1 MGWVGAKYD
10 LVKVGPSI
18 IQMLL
23 ILYKPLLY
31 SLYKY
36 FLNITSHVQHLI
48 QTFNYMMR
56 VPKVTY
62 NQVIQHL

>member
-36 FLNITSHVQHLI
+36 FLNITSRVQHLI
-48 QTFNYMMR
+48 QTFNYMM
-56 VPKVTY
+56 
-62 NQVIQHL
+62 